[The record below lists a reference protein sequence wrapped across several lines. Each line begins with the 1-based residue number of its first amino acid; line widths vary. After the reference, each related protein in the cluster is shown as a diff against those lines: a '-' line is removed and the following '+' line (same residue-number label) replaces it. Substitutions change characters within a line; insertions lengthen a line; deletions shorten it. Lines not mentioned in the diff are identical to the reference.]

1 MSAGLTCFNFRQQV
15 ASDIAEENHFLPPQN
30 VKSNQHLGKIVDW
43 TDNQMFQL
51 NEKKTKYMIFNCCT
65 KKKFQTRLFVRDT
78 LIEQVNESRLL
89 GVIISD
95 NLTWHANTNSL
106 VKRAYARMSILRRLY
121 EFNVPQKQMVQ
132 IYTLY
137 VRSITEQSS
146 VVWSSSITQDESCAL
161 ERTQKVALKI
171 IFRGEYV

>member
-1 MSAGLTCFNFRQQV
+1 M
-15 ASDIAEENHFLPPQN
+15 
-30 VKSNQHLGKIVDW
+30 
-43 TDNQMFQL
+43 
-51 NEKKTKYMIFNCCT
+51 
-65 KKKFQTRLFVRDT
+65 FQTRLFVRDT

-146 VVWSSSITQDESCAL
+146 VVWSSSITQDE
-161 ERTQKVALKI
+161 RK
-171 IFRGEYV
+171 R